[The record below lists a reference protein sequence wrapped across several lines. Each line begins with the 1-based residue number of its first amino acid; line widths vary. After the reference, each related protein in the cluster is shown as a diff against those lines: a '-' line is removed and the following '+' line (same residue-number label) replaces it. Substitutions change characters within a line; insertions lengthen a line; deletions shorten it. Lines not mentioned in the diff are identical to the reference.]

1 MRKLL
6 AIIVLGLLLVGCA
19 PTTSEL
25 YTKVKT
31 DNKVIGMPAS
41 NKFVAKTLKKLFR
54 ENDWKIVIIDTGTVK
69 TTGSATDKVNLE
81 SEYKSKTSY
90 IVSLRQGF
98 SDYCGIKN
106 EKVWF
111 ALTIIDSKTGEEAFV
126 AEGDDCIKTISK
138 DLEVQ
143 LSPFWN

>member
-41 NKFVAKTLKKLFR
+41 NKIVAKILKKLFR
-54 ENDWKIVIIDTGTVK
+54 KNDWKIVIVDTGTVK

-90 IVSLRQGF
+90 IVSLWQRYQG
-98 SDYCGIKN
+98 DCGIKN
-106 EKVWF
+106 EKVTF